1 MPSRKRSPPP
11 LRERGS
17 LEVAGFWFENV
28 AVVVDRAASQAH
40 GAAVGAIIVDEASA
54 RVLVR
59 HIGQPA
65 LLSLGTS
72 VAMEVAL
79 AADAGRPGRFVFQA
93 LLASD

>member
-11 LRERGS
+11 CAS
-17 LEVAGFWFENV
+17 A
-28 AVVVDRAASQAH
+28 AVWRSPASGLKMWPSSSTAASQAH
-40 GAAVGAIIVDEASA
+40 GAAVGAITVDEASA